1 MVGENRS
8 DQCSPANE
16 RTANKSVF
24 YHQKRAQR
32 ASALGCCLS
41 LYCGSNVLL
50 MEDVYTHGGFT
61 TSLQLLCMFT
71 SLYVCIL
78 IFLTQIFMLDFLP
91 VINQNRTEPTK
102 NDQNWGWEVT
112 RDGSRPRSPVQML
125 EHEQATTPTS
135 TPDWENNIILKKISV
150 LSFYMLFCDLYL
162 YTVGF
167 KKTETTI
174 IITFDTD

>member
-1 MVGENRS
+1 MEGENRS

-32 ASALGCCLS
+32 AAALGCCLS
-41 LYCGSNVLL
+41 LYCGSNGLL

-78 IFLTQIFMLDFLP
+78 IFLTQIFILGFLP
-91 VINQNRTEPTK
+91 VINQNRTEPKK
-102 NDQNWGWEVT
+102 NDKNWGWEVT
-112 RDGSRPRSPVQML
+112 RHDSDSDINSWLRKQYYS
-125 EHEQATTPTS
+125 EI
-135 TPDWENNIILKKISV
+135 DSV
-150 LSFYMLFCDLYL
+150 FYNFTCCFVIYIYIQWGL
-162 YTVGF
+162 

-174 IITFDTD
+174 IIMFDTD

>member
-32 ASALGCCLS
+32 AATLGCCLS
-41 LYCGSNVLL
+41 LYHGSNGLL
-50 MEDVYTHGGFT
+50 MEVVYTHSGF

-78 IFLTQIFMLDFLP
+78 IFLTQIFILGFLP
-91 VINQNRTEPTK
+91 VINQNRTEATK
-102 NDQNWGWEVT
+102 NDKNWGWEVT
-112 RDGSRPRSPVQML
+112 RDGFRPRSPVQMS
-125 EHEQATTPTS
+125 EREQAMTPTS
-135 TPDWENNIILKKISV
+135 TPEWGNNIILK
-150 LSFYMLFCDLYL
+150 
-162 YTVGF
+162 
-167 KKTETTI
+167 
-174 IITFDTD
+174 